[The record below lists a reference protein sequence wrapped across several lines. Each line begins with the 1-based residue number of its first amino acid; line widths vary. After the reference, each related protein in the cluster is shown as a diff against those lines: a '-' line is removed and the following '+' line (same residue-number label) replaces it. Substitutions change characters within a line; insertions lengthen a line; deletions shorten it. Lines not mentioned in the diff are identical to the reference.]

1 MESFFRPN
9 VRVGSRGPL
18 KNNNNK
24 AAARAEL
31 PCASSSPSLSRPAP
45 SHRQPKTSSL
55 MHLSLPAGG
64 VDPQTAKWRR
74 APEGRDAPAP
84 GLPRA
89 AGVGRVRAAR
99 RPSRPPPTGSRG
111 ALGGRGRRRRGARS
125 SAPTRQVAGVR
136 SGGPG
141 SGRSGAGRAA
151 TSGSRGSGSRPSFR
165 LSRLPLR
172 GGSLSQLYLS

>member
-89 AGVGRVRAAR
+89 ALVPRAWGGSA
-99 RPSRPPPTGSRG
+99 PPAGPLDPRPPE
-111 ALGGRGRRRRGARS
+111 
-125 SAPTRQVAGVR
+125 VAER
-136 SGGPG
+136 
-141 SGRSGAGRAA
+141 
-151 TSGSRGSGSRPSFR
+151 
-165 LSRLPLR
+165 
-172 GGSLSQLYLS
+172 